1 MKAAQ
6 RLAAAALLCAMPA
19 SIDALAKVETRT
31 LDALEDDPSR
41 GLMHVVSN
49 LENICVLFV
58 GVPIVGTLLFSQW
71 QSWPHHGRCYKCYPR

>member
-6 RLAAAALLCAMPA
+6 RLAAAALLCALPA
-19 SIDALAKVETRT
+19 SIEALAKVETRT
-31 LDALEDDPSR
+31 LDAVEDDASR

-49 LENICVLFV
+49 LENIVFPFV

-71 QSWPHHGRCYKCYPR
+71 QCWPPHRRCYT